1 MLLRVSFN
9 SCLLVAVSSA
19 VAAHNFFAFIVKPA
33 FQDEKILFL
42 CPSNKSKLS
51 DFNTEGKKKPFFN
64 ENLKWALYTSGS
76 VTVRS
81 IFMDKTVQFRRGLS
95 MLFSIA

>member
-1 MLLRVSFN
+1 MLPRVSFN

-51 DFNTEGKKKPFFN
+51 DFNTEEKKKPFFN